1 MLRAP
6 GGAPLLFLLGVAC
19 DEWKCSNEDGV
30 VPRLATLDGDLD
42 RLARKDWAYLL
53 RDLRLLQVTVRCRA
67 SGWWTHGSCGADRA
81 SERAQGSQD
90 GCEER
95 EASPA
100 ALQELEA
107 RRWQGSR

>member
-53 RDLRLLQVTVRCRA
+53 RDLRLAMYRDSVLAVPALASLSFFPLKEVCLLLRTEGRGAFYTFRLRA
-67 SGWWTHGSCGADRA
+67 R
-81 SERAQGSQD
+81 
-90 GCEER
+90 
-95 EASPA
+95 
-100 ALQELEA
+100 
-107 RRWQGSR
+107 